1 MQKIKSIFKW
11 IFICIFVEEARG
23 GFFKYL
29 KTTYD
34 LSISDLVCQM
44 LSYYIGGEWWMWCI
58 GSIIGLVIIYI
69 CDKFIFNK
77 RMKLIPPIKLEKVA
91 DYLTTK
97 SLWSELQYRK
107 YNFRYFSKGE
117 YPLEEIVDKARLGL
131 ITIKGFIPNTFIAEE
146 IDKDYWK
153 HATLKYIGSHLLTEC
168 NNNDRLYNF
177 VTYDSLEIMSGNIKS
192 VWRPYT
198 RIDIF
203 YSRLLLIV
211 KSKIYYP
218 VKDKLFP
225 TQPPTS
231 Y

>member
-1 MQKIKSIFKW
+1 MSKTKIAINILCTGVPIMLTYPPEIITSNFGKWLELFGITSIPIW
-11 IFICIFVEEARG
+11 IHSQWFYNCMMSACFLWLVVSTINYFRP
-23 GFFKYL
+23 
-29 KTTYD
+29 KT
-34 LSISDLVCQM
+34 QP
-44 LSYYIGGEWWMWCI
+44 
-58 GSIIGLVIIYI
+58 II
-69 CDKFIFNK
+69 
-77 RMKLIPPIKLEKVA
+77 PIKIEKVV

-97 SLWSELQYRK
+97 SLWSEQQYRK

-168 NNNDRLYNF
+168 NNNNRLYNF
-177 VTYDSLEIMSGNIKS
+177 VTYDSLEIISPDIKS

-218 VKDKLFP
+218 IKDKLSP
-225 TQPPTS
+225 TKPPTS